1 MIRTEAGDADAWL
14 RRHQG
19 QRPVF
24 VCILSFTE
32 TGLISNISAA
42 GTTPQARQYTAL
54 ADAEL
59 LFNGEK
65 RRRYPLT
72 QLAAGI
78 SPAIISRAVLRQQN
92 ISMHLLSTGLPHPLS
107 LPHISLPQVI
117 ARPIQSGT
125 AMGSNQVQALLQSG
139 LDWGRKL
146 AKRGSYLLI
155 GECVVGGT
163 TTAQA
168 VLTALGYRVQ
178 GDMSSSHLQSNHCQ
192 KQLLV
197 EQGIAAWQRRGK
209 ATYGS
214 ALDNSVL
221 DRSALPL
228 AAVTAVGD
236 PMQIVAAGMAIAASR
251 QGGVL
256 LAGGAQ
262 MLAVYA
268 LAQALDQSEISA
280 YRWQREQVV
289 VGTTRWVIEDPS
301 ADTVKIAK
309 AIGAPYLA
317 SQIDFSQ
324 SDYFQLRAYE
334 QGFVKEG
341 MGAGGCAI
349 AAHLHQQWTK
359 SQLCHAVEAELR
371 ACL

>member
-1 MIRTEAGDADAWL
+1 MIRTHAGDPKAWL
-14 RRHQG
+14 NQHQG

-24 VCILSFTE
+24 ACILSFTE
-32 TGLISNISAA
+32 TGLIPNISAA

-54 ADAEL
+54 ADAEWL
-59 LFNGEK
+59 LKGSK

-78 SPAIISRAVLRQQN
+78 SPAVISRAVLRQQN
-92 ISMHLLSTGLPHPLS
+92 ISMHLLSTGLPHKLS
-107 LPHISLPQVI
+107 LPHIALPQVI
-117 ARPIQSGT
+117 AQPLHTGK
-125 AMGSNQVQALLQSG
+125 AMDSAEAEALLRSG
-139 LDWGRKL
+139 LDWGRAL
-146 AKRGSYLLI
+146 AKQGSYLLI

-168 VLTALGYRVQ
+168 VLTALGYSVQ
-178 GDMSSSHLQSNHCQ
+178 GCISSSHLRSNHRQ
-192 KQLLV
+192 KQALV
-197 EQGIAAWQRRGK
+197 EQGITAWQGRSD
-209 ATYGS
+209 AI
-214 ALDNSVL
+214 

-251 QGGVL
+251 YSGVL

-268 LAQALDQSEISA
+268 LAQALAQSEISA
-280 YRWQREQVV
+280 YSWQREQVI

-301 ADTVKIAK
+301 ADTVKIAQ

-324 SDYFQLRAYE
+324 SPYFQLRAYE
-334 QGFVKEG
+334 QGFIKEG

-349 AAHLHQQWTK
+349 AAYLYRTWTK
-359 SQLCHAVEAELR
+359 SQLRHAIEAELR
-371 ACL
+371 ICL

>member
-1 MIRTEAGDADAWL
+1 MIRTHAGDADDWL
-14 RRHQG
+14 SQHQG

-32 TGLISNISAA
+32 TSLIPNISAA

-54 ADAEL
+54 ADAEWL
-59 LFNGEK
+59 LNGSQ

-72 QLAAGI
+72 QLAAGV
-78 SPAIISRAVLRQQN
+78 SPAVISRAILRQQN
-92 ISMHLLSTGLPHPLS
+92 ISTYLLSTGLPHKLS
-107 LPHISLPQVI
+107 LPHISLPRVI
-117 ARPIQSGT
+117 AQPIQTGK
-125 AMGSNQVQALLQSG
+125 AMDIHQVQALLQSG
-139 LDWGRKL
+139 LNWGRKL
-146 AKRGSYLLI
+146 AKHGNYLVI

-168 VLTALGYRVQ
+168 VLTALGYSVQ
-178 GDMSSSHLQSNHCQ
+178 GCISSSHLQSNHRQ
-192 KQLLV
+192 KQALV
-197 EQGIAAWQRRGK
+197 EQGIAAWQAHSK
-209 ATYGS
+209 TIDQS
-214 ALDNSVL
+214 ASNG
-221 DRSALPL
+221 SALPL

-251 QGGVL
+251 QSGVL

-268 LAQALDQSEISA
+268 LAQALAQSGISA
-280 YRWQREQVV
+280 YGWQRKQVV

-301 ADTVKIAK
+301 ADTIKIAK
-309 AIGAPYLA
+309 AINAPYLA

-324 SDYFQLRAYE
+324 SPYFQLRAYE
-334 QGFVKEG
+334 RGFVKEG

-349 AAHLHQQWTK
+349 AAHLYQKWTK
-359 SQLCHAVEAELR
+359 SYLRHAIETELR